1 MQPSLDVIWQYT
13 YSTEAAVGLR
23 ERNQRILAV
32 GGGPVGL
39 FLSLAPDGTGE
50 GPCIT
55 RAASHLTVSDVSPDV
70 ITPTYAL
77 DSGRLQIVDVAVTTT
92 ETPASLICPRFLHL
106 PLVLPETG

>member
-13 YSTEAAVGLR
+13 YSTEEAVGLY
-23 ERNQRILAV
+23 EGNQRILAV

-70 ITPTYAL
+70 ITPTYSL
-77 DSGRLQIVDVAVTTT
+77 DSGTLQIADVTITTT
-92 ETPASLICPRFLHL
+92 ETSASLICPSFLHL
-106 PLVLPETG
+106 PLVLRDAR